1 MLRALCDD
9 ALRTASTHSRPV
21 DGRQRELATSSAEAH
36 SREWAVVVFGAVIG
50 KPSSRKPSGPI
61 TPMSAVVDNIGAGD
75 LAQASMVGAWA
86 VCSFRQSRA
95 AIPPECS
102 RRHRGGFVGTIHRGG
117 FVGTIHRGG
126 LSEQSI
132 AAACRNDPSRRL
144 CRNDPSRRLCR
155 NDPSR
160 RLCRNDPSRRLCRND
175 PSRRLRP
182 NDLHAPGGRD
192 AARDAGRLSAPH
204 WNVPIAPQALVADRA
219 SPIGARSRL
228 EAANWYATRVT

>member
-1 MLRALCDD
+1 MIGRHQQLRASWLSRGSLERAVVVFGTVIGHRHETRSKRYSRMGVRSCADCVERPMMLRALCDD

-117 FVGTIHRGG
+117 FVRTISTLPVVATQLATPEGSPRPTGTF
-126 LSEQSI
+126 L
-132 AAACRNDPSRRL
+132 SRRKL
-144 CRNDPSRRLCR
+144 SSPTERLPSERDPVWKQRTGTQ
-155 NDPSR
+155 P
-160 RLCRNDPSRRLCRND
+160 
-175 PSRRLRP
+175 
-182 NDLHAPGGRD
+182 A
-192 AARDAGRLSAPH
+192 
-204 WNVPIAPQALVADRA
+204 
-219 SPIGARSRL
+219 
-228 EAANWYATRVT
+228 